1 MFGKKSTVRLE
12 VHPTSGSAT
21 KKDVEIEGSGV
32 SLKEFLK
39 ANKLSDN
46 GMNVTVDGEPAVSTT
61 HVGKGSTVKL
71 TERVRG
77 S

>member
-21 KKDVEIEGSGV
+21 KKDVEIEGTGV

-39 ANKLSDN
+39 ANGLSDKN
-46 GMNVTVDGEPAVSTT
+46 MNVTVDSEPAVPTT
-61 HVGKGSTVKL
+61 HVGKGATVKL
-71 TERVRG
+71 TEKVRG